1 VFDAPAEVVIYLTL
15 GVLAFSVLGL
25 LAALA
30 SKAARD
36 TREFWSRQRFVNY
49 RQILTDPSTI
59 SDRQIRSW
67 IRNGGYRRASLL
79 RAIQTIEEGQGAPV
93 AWVPRQRDLFAA
105 GLLRAVG
112 SRSAARRGL
121 ALTVLGYLRRP
132 ADCEI
137 ICGMATDKDGDVS
150 LCAIRALGR
159 LATLQAFEALLSL
172 LGQEDDAHLT
182 PLSQARIVE
191 RISEPWAQPYLR
203 PALAATAAAS
213 GERPAGVQ
221 VLGPESHEQNPG
233 HNVGDRQALG
243 LMRAL
248 AVSGVSVPIGELEPW
263 LRHGSIDERIAAI
276 RASAACCGEV
286 SAPMLA
292 AVEDDSA
299 VVRAQAVRAIGQ
311 VTVPPALLQATL
323 DVLTAQATDRNWWV
337 RGYAMSSLATL
348 GAPGLA
354 VLRATAESDDRF
366 AAQRASEQLAITETE
381 ARR

>member
-1 VFDAPAEVVIYLTL
+1 MLQVMKLRTAVEKRQVVPCTAGKMT
-15 GVLAFSVLGL
+15 GVVYS
-25 LAALA
+25 
-30 SKAARD
+30 
-36 TREFWSRQRFVNY
+36 N
-49 RQILTDPSTI
+49 
-59 SDRQIRSW
+59 
-67 IRNGGYRRASLL
+67 
-79 RAIQTIEEGQGAPV
+79 
-93 AWVPRQRDLFAA
+93 
-105 GLLRAVG
+105 
-112 SRSAARRGL
+112 
-121 ALTVLGYLRRP
+121 
-132 ADCEI
+132 
-137 ICGMATDKDGDVS
+137 GDVS